1 MVKAT
6 LATTGIHYEGTPP
19 SDRNTISQKAATFK
33 ITAIKTSHYTW
44 QKKPDQSW
52 NKVLMCQASN

>member
-6 LATTGIHYEGTPP
+6 MAPSGIHYQGTP
-19 SDRNTISQKAATFK
+19 SDRDTISQKTATFK
-33 ITAIKTSHYTW
+33 VTAIKTSHYTW

-52 NKVLMCQASN
+52 NKELICQASN